1 MTLRRNPSHANLPQ
15 ETTRSRDD
23 ESRGEPRPTVPKDV
37 MAADYDR
44 PDRECRPRGVSKVA
58 IEPMDPGGVALLA
71 HDLLELLD
79 WARSDEESKN
89 G

>member
-1 MTLRRNPSHANLPQ
+1 
-15 ETTRSRDD
+15 
-23 ESRGEPRPTVPKDV
+23 

-44 PDRECRPRGVSKVA
+44 PDREARPRGVSKVA

-71 HDLLELLD
+71 RDLLELLD
-79 WARSDEESKN
+79 WARSGDESKD

>member
-1 MTLRRNPSHANLPQ
+1 
-15 ETTRSRDD
+15 
-23 ESRGEPRPTVPKDV
+23 

-44 PDRECRPRGVSKVA
+44 PDRESRPRGVSKVA

-71 HDLLELLD
+71 RDLLELLD
-79 WARSDEESKN
+79 WARGQD